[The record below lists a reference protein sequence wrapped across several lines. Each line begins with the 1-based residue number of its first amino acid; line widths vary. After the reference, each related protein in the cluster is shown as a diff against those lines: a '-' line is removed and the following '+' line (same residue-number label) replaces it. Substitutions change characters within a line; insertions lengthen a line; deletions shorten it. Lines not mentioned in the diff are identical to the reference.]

1 MERPEALDAESV
13 LRMIST
19 ALNHPMGKLLP
30 SRHFTKDSMPGRH
43 FDMLDTENVLE
54 NATRV
59 KPVWN
64 DNNNTWNY
72 DIPGK
77 DIEGRNLTIRIAPGD
92 DPKHV
97 TLVTGF

>member
-1 MERPEALDAESV
+1 MERPKPLGKQAVLDV
-13 LRMIST
+13 IST
-19 ALNHPMGKLLP
+19 ALNHAMGKIIE
-30 SRHFTKDSMPGRH
+30 SEHFRGRMTKRH
-43 FDMLDTENVLE
+43 FDMIDTENVLE
-54 NATRV
+54 KATEV

-77 DIEGRNLTIRIAPGD
+77 DIDGRSLTIRIAPGD

-97 TLVTGF
+97 ELVTGF